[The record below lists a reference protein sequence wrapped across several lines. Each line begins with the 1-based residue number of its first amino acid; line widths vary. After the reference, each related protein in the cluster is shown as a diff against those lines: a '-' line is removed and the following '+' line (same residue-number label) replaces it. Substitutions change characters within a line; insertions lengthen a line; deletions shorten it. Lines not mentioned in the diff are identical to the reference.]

1 MPGPEPVKP
10 TAAEAPAARPP
21 QLDGEGR
28 PYITLAQFLK
38 KLALVGTGGA
48 AKHRVRAGGILVAG
62 VEELR
67 PGRKLHAG
75 DVVTVEGKEHKVE
88 VAESNPA
95 GTPTPSGLE

>member
-1 MPGPEPVKP
+1 MPGPEPTK
-10 TAAEAPAARPP
+10 AEANPSRPP

-28 PYITLAQFLK
+28 PYITLAQFIK

-75 DVVTVEGKEHKVE
+75 DVVTVEGKEHRVDL
-88 VAESNPA
+88 AGSNPA
-95 GTPTPSGLE
+95 GTPTASGLL

>member
-1 MPGPEPVKP
+1 MPGPETPK
-10 TAAEAPAARPP
+10 AEASPSRSP

-88 VAESNPA
+88 VAEAKPA
-95 GTPTPSGLE
+95 GLPTPDAKE